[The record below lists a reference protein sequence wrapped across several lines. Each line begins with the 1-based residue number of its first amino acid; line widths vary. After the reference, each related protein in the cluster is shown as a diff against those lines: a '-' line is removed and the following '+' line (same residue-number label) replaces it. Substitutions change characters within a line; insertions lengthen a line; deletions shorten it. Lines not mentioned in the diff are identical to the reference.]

1 MQPNCINIEFMEQ
14 NFKKAVIITGPRFQD
29 HEYIYPYYRLQEAG
43 FKLDIATKNKETVLG
58 DFGTPAVATMDTAD
72 LKNADFDLIVL
83 PGGAKAL
90 EKVRQEKV
98 VIDFLK
104 EMHNKKRIIAGVCH
118 GPQLMIS
125 AGILKG
131 KRATAY
137 YSIADDIRNAGA
149 EYVDAPVVVDG
160 NLVTSPH
167 YKYMPEFMKETLAK
181 FNLK

>member
-1 MQPNCINIEFMEQ
+1 M
-14 NFKKAVIITGPRFQD
+14 
-29 HEYIYPYYRLQEAG
+29 
-43 FKLDIATKNKETVLG
+43 DIATKNKETVLG
-58 DFGTPAVATMDTAD
+58 DFGTPAVPTMDTAD
-72 LKNADFDLIVL
+72 LKSADFDLIVL

-131 KRATAY
+131 RRATAY

-181 FNLK
+181 FRI

>member
-1 MQPNCINIEFMEQ
+1 M
-14 NFKKAVIITGPRFQD
+14 KKAVMITGPRFQD
-29 HEYIYPYYRLQEAG
+29 HEFIYPFYRVQEAG
-43 FKLDIATKNKETVLG
+43 FDLEVAVKDKEIIYG
-58 DFGTPAVATMDTAD
+58 DFNTKVEPTMATAELAD
-72 LKNADFDLIVL
+72 RDFDLIIL

-98 VIDFLK
+98 VIDFIK
-104 EMHNKKRIIAGVCH
+104 RMHEKGKIIAAVCH

-131 KRATAY
+131 KKVSAY

-160 NLVTSPH
+160 NFITSPH
-167 YKYMPEFMKETLAK
+167 YKYLPDFMKAVLAK
-181 FNLK
+181 FE

>member
-1 MQPNCINIEFMEQ
+1 MEQ

-104 EMHNKKRIIAGVCH
+104 EMHDKKRIIAGVCH

-137 YSIADDIRNAGA
+137 YSIKDDIRNAGA
-149 EYVDAPVVVDG
+149 EYVDAPVVIDG
-160 NLVTSPH
+160 NLITSPH

-181 FNLK
+181 FNIK